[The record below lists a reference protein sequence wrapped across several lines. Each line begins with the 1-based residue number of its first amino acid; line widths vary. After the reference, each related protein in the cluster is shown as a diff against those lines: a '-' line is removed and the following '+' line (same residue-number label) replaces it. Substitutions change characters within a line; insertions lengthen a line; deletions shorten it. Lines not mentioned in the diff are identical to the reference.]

1 MEATSNMQTTTGG
14 VAVVTTTLA
23 RTDRRA
29 LSQAWYSALHLAQAA
44 PPRARTAAHAAP
56 ATGSGAM
63 RGEQTRPAA
72 PVRASAPA
80 PRIARPSAPAI
91 PSPGI
96 AAERR
101 AQPGALGRRI
111 ASVVARPPARADG
124 ARAATVCVRG
134 ARVHVIV
141 RTLGSATRIVA
152 LCPAPLEAR
161 VARALAQA
169 RFALAAQGVR
179 VEAGV

>member
-1 MEATSNMQTTTGG
+1 MHTTTGG

-23 RTDRRA
+23 QTDRRA

-44 PPRARTAAHAAP
+44 QPRAATSAHAVPVA
-56 ATGSGAM
+56 GSG
-63 RGEQTRPAA
+63 PARSMEVRSA
-72 PVRASAPA
+72 SQPRASADAARVSPRTA
-80 PRIARPSAPAI
+80 PRIQP
-91 PSPGI
+91 PGV

-101 AQPGALGRRI
+101 EQPGVLGRRI
-111 ASVVARPPARADG
+111 AKVVARPAAGRDA

-169 RFALAAQGVR
+169 RFALAAHGVR
-179 VEAGV
+179 VEAGT